1 MAAGKVDESAR
12 GTLFVPTVR
21 CETWTRVRVERS
33 LPTTAEV
40 LVREG
45 EHVRANQV
53 IARATNGRSRR
64 VHIVDVA
71 GRLDLPGRDVST
83 AMVKQRGE
91 RVHVGELLA
100 AQRSALPFAY
110 RACRSPVNGRLRAV
124 WYGWAVIEMD
134 DAEEVLEITAQVDG
148 SVVAVVPG
156 SCVTIETEAA
166 CIEGV
171 CGTAGETH
179 GVLQVVRQPSAATL
193 MPEGLPEDAA
203 EAILVFDGFV
213 ARPALERAAAMGVK
227 GLIAAGIPVTASEV
241 AALPVMATEGYGIQ
255 RMAPERLRLFQKLEG
270 CHATLI
276 VPSEHTPPWL
286 RPRPVVI
293 IPHTSQ
299 IDSEDDP
306 GGHVRLGRP
315 IGKGDRVRA
324 VRAPRAGEWGA
335 ISAKTGDR
343 QIETPSGVT
352 VTGVEVCFST
362 HDAAWLPYLN
372 LERIVCT

>member
-1 MAAGKVDESAR
+1 
-12 GTLFVPTVR
+12 
-21 CETWTRVRVERS
+21 
-33 LPTTAEV
+33 
-40 LVREG
+40 
-45 EHVRANQV
+45 
-53 IARATNGRSRR
+53 
-64 VHIVDVA
+64 
-71 GRLDLPGRDVST
+71 
-83 AMVKQRGE
+83 
-91 RVHVGELLA
+91 
-100 AQRSALPFAY
+100 
-110 RACRSPVNGRLRAV
+110 
-124 WYGWAVIEMD
+124 
-134 DAEEVLEITAQVDG
+134 
-148 SVVAVVPG
+148 
-156 SCVTIETEAA
+156 
-166 CIEGV
+166 
-171 CGTAGETH
+171 
-179 GVLQVVRQPSAATL
+179 
-193 MPEGLPEDAA
+193 
-203 EAILVFDGFV
+203 
-213 ARPALERAAAMGVK
+213 MGVK

-352 VTGVEVCFST
+352 VTGVEVRFSAR
-362 HDAAWLPYLN
+362 DAAWLPYLN